1 MLNRIKVKSKSS
13 ILELAIAEK
22 NPTERKLLPVNR
34 HFFKP
39 I

>member
-22 NPTERKLLPVNR
+22 NPTERKPTT
-34 HFFKP
+34 H
-39 I
+39 